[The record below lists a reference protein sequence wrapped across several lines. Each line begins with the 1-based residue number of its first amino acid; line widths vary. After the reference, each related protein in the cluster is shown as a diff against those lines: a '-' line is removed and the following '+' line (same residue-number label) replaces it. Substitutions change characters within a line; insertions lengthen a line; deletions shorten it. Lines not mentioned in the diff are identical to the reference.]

1 MLASLRRSG
10 VTAVGKYLSSSVSRP
25 LALSS
30 AVTIA
35 NVCGVRTLNT
45 QQYTQPKDDLLALRE
60 KPESLSYFTGNY
72 KYNDFLIELDALH
85 KQYANWKGAE
95 EKTPIVADSDDLV
108 NAERVP
114 EPTVYSW
121 KLRDKMSQ
129 TLQIPLKTSQW
140 RKITLHLNALASLPK
155 PLPEPVV
162 RVLQKYERFDATQ
175 QTSVKSKTLDELG
188 RAYAVGRRKESIA
201 RCWVVEGEG
210 KILVNGVELSSY
222 FQRPSDCDQVTLPLT
237 ATENLENYNVW
248 AVVNGGGSSGQS
260 QAVKLGVGKAL
271 LIHNSELKP
280 ILRQAGCVTRDPRVV
295 ERKKEGQR
303 KARAKYTW
311 VKR

>member
-10 VTAVGKYLSSSVSRP
+10 VTTVGKYLSSAVSRS
-25 LALSS
+25 LESKG
-30 AVTIA
+30 AVA
-35 NVCGVRTLNT
+35 VGNVYAARLLNT
-45 QQYTQPKDDLLALRE
+45 QQYSQPKEDLLALRE

-72 KYNDFLIELDALH
+72 KYNDFLIELDALY
-85 KQYANWKGAE
+85 KQYADWKGAKE
-95 EKTPIVADSDDLV
+95 ATVNTVEPDSAL
-108 NAERVP
+108 NTETVP
-114 EPTVYSW
+114 EATYSW

-140 RKITLHLNALASLPK
+140 RKIILHLNALASLPK
-155 PLPEPVV
+155 PLPQPVI
-162 RVLQKYERFDATQ
+162 RVLQKYERFDSTQ
-175 QTSVKSKTLDELG
+175 QATVKSKTLDELG

-210 KILVNGVELSSY
+210 KIMINGTELSSY

-237 ATENLENYNVW
+237 ATENLEKYNVW

-260 QAVKLGVGKAL
+260 QAIKLGIGKAL
-271 LIHNSELKP
+271 LVHNDELKP
-280 ILRQAGCVTRDPRVV
+280 ILRQAGCITRDPRVV